1 MKEEFNLEKT
11 LKRIEEIAKTLESDN
26 TNLDKCLELYKEGI
40 ELSKLCMDELEKAKG
55 KITEI
60 NKINGNEEEYN
71 G

>member
-1 MKEEFNLEKT
+1 MEKEFNLEQT

-55 KITEI
+55 RITEI
-60 NKINGNEEEYN
+60 NKVSGTEEEQ
-71 G
+71 